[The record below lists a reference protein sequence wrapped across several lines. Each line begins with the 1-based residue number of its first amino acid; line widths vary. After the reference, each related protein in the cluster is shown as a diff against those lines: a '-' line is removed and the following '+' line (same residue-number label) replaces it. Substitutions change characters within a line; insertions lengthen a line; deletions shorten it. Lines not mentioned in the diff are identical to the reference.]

1 MGVNVTADPEGHV
14 KEQDHDSPQD
24 DYCNWPGYKYWKRQ
38 MPTRDETYA
47 RNPIT
52 FS

>member
-24 DYCNWPGYKYWKRQ
+24 DYCNVSLSLGYYRRW
-38 MPTRDETYA
+38 
-47 RNPIT
+47 
-52 FS
+52 